1 MIGHEGIQSALEK
14 LARRN
19 ALSHA
24 YLFFGDAEIGKA
36 SFAEQFANLIE
47 KGVFEKPSTQL
58 LDTAVFG
65 PNEKG
70 NIGIDE
76 VRGIKR
82 FLWQTPL
89 SSSKRIAIID
99 GADALTPEAQ
109 SAMLKIVEEP
119 PVHGLLVFVT
129 HDSEAL
135 LAPLVSR
142 LSKIY
147 FSRLSIEKVEQY
159 LIATGVS
166 SKKAGEIAAKS
177 YGRIGR
183 ALRLLQEGAPEEET
197 MVQALEEEI
206 LSLRSAGIVKNSA
219 KLSWLLAREESVK
232 RFNVNPN
239 IQKKAIEYM
248 VNRSYN

>member
-14 LARRN
+14 IVREN
-19 ALSHA
+19 ALGHA
-24 YLFFGDAEIGKA
+24 YLFFGDSQIGKA
-36 SFAEQFANLIE
+36 SCAEHLANLVE
-47 KGVFEKPSTQL
+47 KGVFERPSTQL
-58 LDTAVFG
+58 LDTAVFE

-76 VRGIKR
+76 VRGMKR
-82 FLWQTPL
+82 SLWQTPL

-119 PVHGLLVFVT
+119 PAHGLLIFIT
-129 HDSEAL
+129 HDPEAL

-147 FSRLSIEKVEQY
+147 FSRLSTEKMEHYLVE
-159 LIATGVS
+159 AGVS
-166 SKKAGEIAAKS
+166 AKKASDLAAKS
-177 YGRIGR
+177 FGRIGR
-183 ALRLLQEGAPEEET
+183 ALDLLKGSEMNEEAIERT
-197 MVQALEEEI
+197 LEEDI
-206 LSLRSAGIVKNSA
+206 LSLYSAGALKNSA
-219 KLSWLLAREESVK
+219 KLAWLLAREESVR

-239 IQKKAIEYM
+239 IQKKAIEYI

>member
-1 MIGHEGIQSALEK
+1 MIGHEGIQTALEK
-14 LARRN
+14 IVRED
-19 ALSHA
+19 ALGHA

-36 SFAEQFANLIE
+36 SCAEYLANLVE
-47 KGVFEKPSTQL
+47 RGAFEKPSVQL
-58 LDTAVFG
+58 LDAAVFM

-76 VRGIKR
+76 VRGMKR

-99 GADALTPEAQ
+99 GAEALTPEAQ

-119 PVHGLLVFVT
+119 PSHGLLIFVT
-129 HDSEAL
+129 YDPETL
-135 LAPLVSR
+135 LAPLASR

-147 FSRLSIEKVEQY
+147 FQRLSVKKVEQY
-159 LIATGVS
+159 LVAKGVPA
-166 SKKAGEIAAKS
+166 KKASDLAAKS

-183 ALRLLQEGAPEEET
+183 ALNLLRGDEEGEESLER
-197 MVQALEEEI
+197 ALEEEI
-206 LSLRSAGIVKNSA
+206 LSLHASGVEKNSA
-219 KLSWLLAREESVK
+219 KLSWLLAREELVK

>member
-14 LARRN
+14 IARED
-19 ALSHA
+19 ALGHA
-24 YLFFGDAEIGKA
+24 YLFFGDSQIGKA
-36 SFAEQFANLIE
+36 SCAEQFANFIE
-47 KGVFEKPSTQL
+47 KGVFEKPSVQL
-58 LDTAVFG
+58 LDAAIFG

-76 VRGIKR
+76 VRGMKR

-119 PVHGLLVFVT
+119 PSHGLLVFVT

-147 FSRLSIEKVEQY
+147 FSRLSTEKVEHY
-159 LIATGVS
+159 LATTGVS
-166 SKKAGEIAAKS
+166 AKKASEIAAKS

-183 ALRLLQEGAPEEET
+183 ALRLLQGDDMREEA
-197 MVQALEEEI
+197 VLRALEEEI
-206 LSLRSAGIVKNSA
+206 LSLHSAGIAKNSA
-219 KLSWLLAREESVK
+219 KLSWLLAREESMK

-239 IQKKAIEYM
+239 IQQKAIEYM
-248 VNRSYN
+248 ANRSYN

>member
-14 LARRN
+14 IVRED
-19 ALSHA
+19 ALGHA
-24 YLFFGDAEIGKA
+24 YLFFGDSQIGKA
-36 SFAEQFANLIE
+36 SFAERFANLIE
-47 KGVFEKPSTQL
+47 KGVFEKSSTQL
-58 LDTAVFG
+58 LDTAIFG

-76 VRGIKR
+76 VRGMKR

-99 GADALTPEAQ
+99 GADALTSEAQ

-119 PVHGLLVFVT
+119 PSHGLLVFVT

-147 FSRLSIEKVEQY
+147 FSRLSTEKVEHY
-159 LIATGVS
+159 LVTTGVS
-166 SKKAGEIAAKS
+166 AKKASEIAAKS

-183 ALRLLQEGAPEEET
+183 ALRLLQESKIEEET
-197 MVQALEEEI
+197 VSQALEEEI
-206 LSLRSAGIVKNSA
+206 LSLRSQGVVKNSV
-219 KLSWLLAREESVK
+219 KLSWLLAREESIK

-239 IQKKAIEYM
+239 IQKKAIEYI